1 MGVACCGEGVTFE
14 GLSADY
20 KRRLWIVIAINAA
33 MFLVEIGAGALAG
46 SQALQADALDFLG
59 DAATYGI
66 SLAVIGAS
74 VRVRARAAF
83 VKGVSLTLMGLWVFG
98 ATAYHVLVL
107 GVPRAEIM
115 GAIGFL
121 ALAANVASVVIL
133 VRYKDGDA
141 NVRSVWLCSRNDAI
155 GNVAVMLAALGVWA
169 TATKWP
175 DLIVAAIMAGLFLW
189 SSAQILRQAVRELRT
204 GEISLH
210 THVPHTHAPPEWV
223 RLRDRFAA
231 ATRVFV
237 TDIRVK
243 ITALASLVLLWLAS
257 GFFTIQ
263 SGETGLRL
271 RFARI
276 VAADLGPG
284 LHYRLPWPIETHRL
298 VETERTRSAELGFR
312 SQADESLT
320 TRTLARERLTVGGP
334 SNPVPEAIKAKG
346 SWFQREVLEGESF
359 LLTGDANLIDLRSTV
374 QYRVKDPVAYVT
386 NLAEPEAL
394 VRSVTRA
401 ALRSVIA
408 TQRIDALLTN
418 ARAEVEAR
426 LHEFVQA
433 RLDGLNAGIALV
445 SVRLVYV
452 HSPQEA
458 HDAERDVASAQEDK
472 LRTINR
478 AKGFAAEEVNEAKG
492 EAAATVEGALA
503 VQEEQVRRA
512 RGEALAFSLQ
522 VEAFRQAPELAAFRL
537 QMETIED
544 VLPKVHKLVRPKASA
559 IKDFDLWLLEPPISA
574 GGNR

>member
-1 MGVACCGEGVTFE
+1 MGVTCCGEGATFE

-121 ALAANVASVVIL
+121 ALAANVASVAIL

-189 SSAQILRQAVRELRT
+189 SSTQILRQAVRELRT

-210 THVPHTHAPPEWV
+210 THVPHTHAPPQWV

-237 TDIRVK
+237 TDTRVK
-243 ITALASLVLLWLAS
+243 IAALASLVLLWLAS

-263 SGETGLRL
+263 SGEIGLRL

-320 TRTLARERLTVGGP
+320 TRTLAGERLTVGGP

-426 LHEFVQA
+426 LHGFVQA

-445 SVRLVYV
+445 SARLVYV

-492 EAAATVEGALA
+492 EAAATIEGALA

-522 VEAFRQAPELAAFRL
+522 AEAFRQAPELAAFRL

-559 IKDFDLWLLEPPISA
+559 IKDFDLWLLEPPITA